1 MTVILRS
8 PLLLYVHIPF
18 CAHKCHYCDF
28 NSHQRSAP
36 DWKGYQQALVAEL
49 QQWAA
54 TPMFSGRK
62 LASIFIGGG
71 TPSLAPPELIHTI
84 IEHAQRLCGFEDNI
98 EISIEAN
105 PGSVD
110 AGYFAAYRQTGVN
123 RLSMGVQSL
132 NDAELKWLERIHNSR
147 EALHA
152 FEVARSAGFE
162 NINLDLIYGLPNQ
175 SLQQWLQSLHT
186 AIALGTEH
194 LSCYQLTIEP
204 HTKLA
209 TTHAINPINL
219 PDDDL
224 AITMFTETRNQLQPA
239 GLPAYEISNFARL
252 GLKCRHNDGYWRY
265 HDYIGIG
272 AGAAGKWDDSDS
284 NRLAGITRYSNI
296 RTPESY
302 IKAAT
307 TGKSSINT
315 QESLDI
321 QQAAGEAIWLGLRR
335 RNGISRPAFYDRFGF
350 DAAEFFAMQL
360 QPWQTQSM
368 LAVDEVT
375 ISLTESGIIVA
386 DAIAES
392 VL

>member
-1 MTVILRS
+1 MTGILRS

-28 NSHQRSAP
+28 NSHQRSTP

-49 QQWAA
+49 QQWAE
-54 TPMFSGRK
+54 TPMFADRK
-62 LASIFIGGG
+62 VASIFIGGG
-71 TPSLAPPELIHTI
+71 TPSLAPPELIHAV
-84 IEHAQRLCGFEDNI
+84 IEHAYQLCGFEKNI

-110 AGYFAAYRQTGVN
+110 AGHFAAYRQAGVN

-132 NDAELKWLERIHNSR
+132 NDGELKWLERIHNSR
-147 EALHA
+147 EALDA
-152 FEVARSAGFE
+152 FEIARDAGFE

-175 SLQQWLQSLHT
+175 SLDQWLQSLQT

-209 TTHAINPINL
+209 TTHAISPINL

-224 AITMFTETRNQLQPA
+224 AITMFTETRNQLQSA
-239 GLPAYEISNFARL
+239 GLEAYEISNFARP

-284 NRLAGITRYSNI
+284 GKLGGITRYSNI

-307 TGKSSINT
+307 TGKSTINT
-315 QESLDI
+315 QESLLI
-321 QQAAGEAIWLGLRR
+321 PQAAGEAVWLGLRR
-335 RNGISRPAFYDRFGF
+335 RDGINRSDFCDRFGF

-360 QPWQTQSM
+360 QPWQSQNL